1 MFRSGNPALKA
12 NTFDVP
18 AMAGEAVM
26 TLNGAVRKSG
36 VLLVCTVATAAYTW
50 MRFADAVEKGDEMAA
65 GAIGTWAIGSAI
77 LGLVVA
83 LVTVFKKQWSPLTAP
98 LYALVEG
105 VVVGSLSLIF
115 ELRFPGIVLQ
125 AVGLTFGV
133 FAALLIAYSSG
144 WIKVTQNFRLG
155 VVAATGGIALLYLV
169 SIIGGFFGFSIG
181 FIHEASPL
189 GIGFSVVVV
198 AIAAMNLVLDFDF
211 IERGVE
217 QRAPKYMEWYAAFGL
232 IVTLIWLYLEMLRLL
247 GKLQRR

>member
-18 AMAGEAVM
+18 ALAGAPAM
-26 TLNGAVRKSG
+26 TLNGTVQKSA
-36 VLLVCTVATAAYTW
+36 VLLLCTLATAAYTW
-50 MRFADAVEKGDEMAA
+50 MRFADLIEKRDSEAFGSVGLWVMGSVIG
-65 GAIGTWAIGSAI
+65 GAI
-77 LGLVVA
+77 LA
-83 LVTVFKKQWSPLTAP
+83 LITVFKKEWSPVTGP

-105 VVVGSLSLIF
+105 VVVGSISLFF

-144 WIKVTQNFRLG
+144 WIKATENFKLG
-155 VVAATGGIALLYLV
+155 VFAATGGIALLYLV

-181 FIHEASPL
+181 FIHEATPL

-198 AIAAMNLVLDFDF
+198 IVAALNLVMDFDF

-217 QRAPKYMEWYAAFGL
+217 RQAPKYMEWYAAFGL

>member
-12 NTFDVP
+12 DIFNVP
-18 AMAGEAVM
+18 ALAGQPVM
-26 TLNGAVRKSG
+26 TLNGTVQKSAI
-36 VLLVCTVATAAYTW
+36 LLACCLGTAAYTW
-50 MRFADAVEKGDEMAA
+50 TRFADVIATRDPEQA
-65 GAIGTWAIGSAI
+65 GSLGAWVMGSII

-83 LVTVFKKQWSPLTAP
+83 IATVFKKEWSPVTAP
-98 LYALVEG
+98 LYALIEG
-105 VVVGSLSLIF
+105 VVVGSISLFF
-115 ELRFPGIVLQ
+115 ELQFPGIVLQ

-144 WIKVTQNFRLG
+144 WIKVTENFRLG
-155 VVAATGGIALLYLV
+155 VVAATGGIFLLYMV
-169 SIIGGFFGFSIG
+169 SIIGSFFGFTIG

-198 AIAAMNLVLDFDF
+198 GIAAMNLVLDFDF
-211 IERGVE
+211 IERGAE
-217 QRAPKYMEWYAAFGL
+217 QQAPKYMEWYAAFGL